1 MKAGTAMTLNWQQ
14 EAAKYKDQML
24 ADLTSLLKINSA
36 RDVEHKEDDAPLG
49 PGPRD
54 ALLRFLAIAER
65 DGFVTKNV
73 ENVAGRIELGSGDE
87 ILGILG
93 HMDVVPAGDGWKT
106 NPFEPVIKDGKIYAR
121 GSSDDKGPSIAAYYA
136 LKLLKDNSIELNKKV
151 HFIVGTDEESEWVGI
166 NRYLE
171 VEPKP
176 DFAISPDANFPIING
191 EKGIVSYR
199 MTFKPV
205 DGADGDMTLVS
216 FKSGLRANM
225 VPQTAKAIL
234 TGAMPADFEAQFDA
248 YVADHKLQGT
258 MTTDGDQTI
267 IDLIGKGSHAQE
279 PKAGVNAATHL
290 ATFLADLAL
299 DTKGDNYIGTIA
311 RLMHEDSRGH
321 RLNINY
327 TDDVMGDLTA
337 CPAVFNYTQDGVATV
352 LLNVRYPKGVT
363 AESTRA
369 DLANTLREL
378 ADVTIDGHAQ
388 EPHYVPGDDPL
399 VATLLN
405 VFEEQTGLK
414 GHEQVIGGGTY
425 GRILERGVAFGAL
438 PEERENVMHQANE
451 YMYIEDIMNAIAIYA
466 DAIYRLTR

>member
-1 MKAGTAMTLNWQQ
+1 MTLNWQQ

-24 ADLTSLLKINSA
+24 TDLTSLLKINSA

-54 ALLRFLAIAER
+54 ALLQMLAIADR
-65 DGFVTKNV
+65 DGFTTKNI
-73 ENVAGRIELGSGDE
+73 ENVAGRIEFGSGDE
-87 ILGILG
+87 IFGILG
-93 HMDVVPAGDGWKT
+93 HVDVVPLVTVGKQILLNQLSKT
-106 NPFEPVIKDGKIYAR
+106 ARFMPVVLQMTKAHQLR
-121 GSSDDKGPSIAAYYA
+121 AYYA
-136 LKLLKDNSIELNKKV
+136 LKLLKDNDIKLNKKV
-151 HFIVGTDEESEWVGI
+151 HFIFGTDEESEWVGI

-191 EKGIVSYR
+191 EKGIVSY
-199 MTFKPV
+199 MITFKPV
-205 DGADGDMTLVS
+205 DGADGEMTLVS

-234 TGAMPADFEAQFDA
+234 TGAMPPDFQAKFDA
-248 YVADHKLQGT
+248 YVAEHKLQGT
-258 MTTDGDQTI
+258 ITTDGDQTV

-290 ATFLADLAL
+290 ATFLADFAL
-299 DTKGDNYIGTIA
+299 DAKGGNYIGTIA

-321 RLNINY
+321 LLNINH

-337 CPAVFNYTQDGVATV
+337 CPAVFNYTQDGVASV

-363 AESTRA
+363 DESTREG
-369 DLANTLREL
+369 LAKTLSDV
-378 ADVTIDGHAQ
+378 ADVTIEGHAQ
-388 EPHYVPGDDPL
+388 APHYVPGDDEL
-399 VATLLN
+399 VATLLQ
-405 VFEEQTGLK
+405 VFEDQTGLK

-451 YMYIEDIMNAIAIYA
+451 YMHIEDIMNAIAIYA